1 MDMKNWC
8 HPFASRAV
16 KRTIIKKYRKPGRS
30 RYGMNE
36 RSSTPEDS
44 PDKGPSSMHP
54 WIDLFEDPA
63 LHLAL
68 DRIMA
73 INHIV

>member
-8 HPFASRAV
+8 HPFASKAV
-16 KRTIIKKYRKPGRS
+16 NRNNLKKYQKPGRS
-30 RYGMNE
+30 RYGPNE
-36 RSSTPEDS
+36 RSPTPEDS

-54 WIDLFEDPA
+54 WMNLFDDPA
-63 LHLAL
+63 LHRAL